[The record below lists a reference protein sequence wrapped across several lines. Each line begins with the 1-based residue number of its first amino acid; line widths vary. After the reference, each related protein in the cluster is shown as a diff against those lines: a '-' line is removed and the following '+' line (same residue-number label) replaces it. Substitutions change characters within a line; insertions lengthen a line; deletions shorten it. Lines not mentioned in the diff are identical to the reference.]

1 MPKTKAKPKKDVSNQ
16 YYTLSEDE
24 IQSLITKAKTGDS
37 RSQMELLKIFEP
49 FLNKYVA
56 LLHYGKYK
64 LSDYDVRQFI
74 NLFVPDKT
82 VGFYLKRNK
91 LNSVGAAKVQE
102 TVQGIRYM
110 VERYGD
116 EEDTRQTVNLAFLQC
131 LMNYKRT
138 ESKAG
143 GYVPFSGYIYSY
155 FYFILSKHVKTFL
168 IDQLG
173 RKTFP
178 LISDEDFGDSESD
191 EKPQGFSAP
200 PEPSVE
206 DLLGPDVIDE
216 FWVAG
221 DTTIFPFD
229 RLTIQERQLVKWRFV
244 DGYKSSEIAQRI
256 TEHPNTVREH
266 FNKIRFKL
274 MEIMMED
281 DLNAR

>member
-1 MPKTKAKPKKDVSNQ
+1 MAKATVKKTKDVSNQ
-16 YYTLSEDE
+16 YYILEESE
-24 IQSLITKAKTGDS
+24 IQELITKAQQGDS
-37 RSQMELLKIFEP
+37 FSQLELIKIFDP
-49 FLNKYVA
+49 FLSKYVA

-64 LSDYDVRQFI
+64 LNDYDIRQFI

-91 LNSVGAAKVQE
+91 LNDTGHAKVQE
-102 TVQGIRYM
+102 VIQGIRYM

-116 EEDTRQTVNLAFLQC
+116 EEDTRQTVNMAFLQC
-131 LMNYKRT
+131 LMNYQRK

-168 IDQLG
+168 IDQSG

-178 LISDEDFGDSESD
+178 LISDDDVNDSGDGEMV
-191 EKPQGFSAP
+191 QGFTAP

-206 DLLGPDVIDE
+206 ELFGAEIIDE
-216 FWVAG
+216 FWVSG
-221 DTTIFPFD
+221 DTADFPFN
-229 RLTIQERQLVKWRFV
+229 RLTIQERQLLKWRFI
-244 DGYKSSEIAQRI
+244 DGYKSSMIAQRI

-266 FNKIRFKL
+266 FNRIRQKIT
-274 MEIMMED
+274 EILIED
-281 DLNAR
+281 DE

>member
-24 IQSLITKAKTGDS
+24 IQDLISKAKSGDS
-37 RSQMELLKIFEP
+37 RSQMELLRIFEP

-91 LNSVGAAKVQE
+91 LNSVGASKVQE

-178 LISDEDFGDSESD
+178 LISDEDFGESESD
-191 EKPQGFSAP
+191 EKPQGFTAP

-244 DGYKSSEIAQRI
+244 DGYKSSEIAQKI

-266 FNKIRFKL
+266 FNKIRLKL
-274 MEIMMED
+274 MEILMED
-281 DLNAR
+281 DLVVK

>member
-16 YYTLSEDE
+16 YYTLTEDE
-24 IQSLITKAKTGDS
+24 IQDLISSAKSGNS

-91 LNSVGAAKVQE
+91 LNSVGTAKVQE

-116 EEDTRQTVNLAFLQC
+116 EEDTRQTVHLAFLQC

-178 LISDEDFGDSESD
+178 LITDEDFGESDSE
-191 EKPQGFSAP
+191 EKPQGFTAP

-244 DGYKSSEIAQRI
+244 DGYKSSEIAQKI

-266 FNKIRFKL
+266 FNKIRIKL
-274 MEIMMED
+274 MEILMED
-281 DLNAR
+281 DLNFR

>member
-91 LNSVGAAKVQE
+91 LNSIGAAKVQE

>member
-1 MPKTKAKPKKDVSNQ
+1 MPKAKSKPKKDISNQ
-16 YYTLSEDE
+16 YYTLTEDE
-24 IQSLITKAKTGDS
+24 IQDLISKAKDGVS
-37 RSQMELLKIFEP
+37 SAQMELLKIFEP
-49 FLNKYVA
+49 FLSKYVT

-64 LSDYDVRQFI
+64 LSDYDIRQFI
-74 NLFVPDKT
+74 NLFVPDKM

-91 LNSVGAAKVQE
+91 LNSVGLSKVQE

-116 EEDTRQTVNLAFLQC
+116 EEDTRQTVHLAFLQC

-178 LISDEDFGDSESD
+178 LISDEDFGETESD
-191 EKPQGFSAP
+191 EKPQGFTAP

-206 DLLGPDVIDE
+206 DLLGPEIIDE

-221 DTTIFPFD
+221 DTVIFPFD
-229 RLTIQERQLVKWRFV
+229 RITMQERQLLKWRFV

-266 FNKIRFKL
+266 FNKIRLKL
-274 MEIMMED
+274 MDALMESE
-281 DLNAR
+281 LS

>member
-1 MPKTKAKPKKDVSNQ
+1 MPRTKSKTKKDVSNQ
-16 YYTLSEDE
+16 YYILSEDE
-24 IQSLITKAKTGDS
+24 IQGLISKAKAGDGF
-37 RSQMELLKIFEP
+37 SQIELLRIFEP
-49 FLNKYVA
+49 FLNKYVN
-56 LLHYGKYK
+56 LLHYGRYK
-64 LSDYDVRQFI
+64 LSDYDIRQFI

-91 LNSVGAAKVQE
+91 LNSTGAAKVQE
-102 TVQGIRYM
+102 TMQGIRYM

-155 FYFILSKHVKTFL
+155 FYFILSKHVKVFL

-178 LISDEDFGDSESD
+178 LISDDDFGDSDSD
-191 EKPQGFSAP
+191 EKPQGFTAP

-206 DLLGPDVIDE
+206 DLFGPEIIDE

-266 FNKIRFKL
+266 FNKIRLKL
-274 MEIMMED
+274 MEILMED
-281 DLNAR
+281 DLVGR

>member
-1 MPKTKAKPKKDVSNQ
+1 MARAKTKVKKDVSNQ
-16 YYTLSEDE
+16 YYALTEDE
-24 IQSLITKAKTGDS
+24 IQNLISSAKLGNS
-37 RSQMELLKIFEP
+37 RSQMELLKIFDP
-49 FLNKYVA
+49 FLSKYVT
-56 LLHYGKYK
+56 LLYYGRYK
-64 LSDYDVRQFI
+64 LSDYDIRQFI

-102 TVQGIRYM
+102 TIQGIRYM

-155 FYFILSKHVKTFL
+155 FYFVLSKHVKTFL

-178 LISDEDFGDSESD
+178 LISDEDFGDQDD
-191 EKPQGFSAP
+191 ENRPQGFTAP

-206 DLLGPDVIDE
+206 DLLGPEIIDE
-216 FWVAG
+216 FWVIG

-229 RLTIQERQLVKWRFV
+229 RLSIQERQLLKWRFV
-244 DGYKSSEIAQRI
+244 DGYKSSDIAQRI

-266 FNKIRFKL
+266 FNKIRLKL
-274 MEIMMED
+274 METLMED
-281 DLNAR
+281 DLNTK

>member
-1 MPKTKAKPKKDVSNQ
+1 MPKTKTKPKKDVSNQ
-16 YYTLSEDE
+16 YYILSEDE
-24 IQSLITKAKTGDS
+24 IQDLISKAKAGDS

-191 EKPQGFSAP
+191 EKPQGFTAP

-244 DGYKSSEIAQRI
+244 DGYKSSEIAQKI

-266 FNKIRFKL
+266 FNKIRLKL
-274 MEIMMED
+274 MEILMED
-281 DLNAR
+281 DLNVR

>member
-16 YYTLSEDE
+16 YYTLTEDE
-24 IQSLITKAKTGDS
+24 IQNLISSAKSGS
-37 RSQMELLKIFEP
+37 SKSQMELLKIFEP

-178 LISDEDFGDSESD
+178 LITDEDFGESDSED
-191 EKPQGFSAP
+191 KPQGFTAP

-244 DGYKSSEIAQRI
+244 DGYKSSEIAQKI

-266 FNKIRFKL
+266 FNKIRLKL
-274 MEIMMED
+274 MDILMED